1 MTPEEIRGMVLTLE
15 TLLTEPMDNRN
26 EINPLLIKRSRLLE
40 GKPIQY
46 WIGFVSGYML
56 RTIES
61 DNPEAL
67 DEVLSEAP
75 TLRHEFRKSKLTQ
88 KLINDIKENEH
99 E

>member
-1 MTPEEIRGMVLTLE
+1 MTSDEICGMVLTLE
-15 TLLTEPMDNRN
+15 TLLTKPMDNRN
-26 EINPLLIKRSRLLE
+26 EFNPLLIE

-67 DEVLSEAP
+67 DDALNEAP
-75 TLRHEFRKSKLTQ
+75 TLRHEFRKSKLRQ
-88 KLINDIKENEH
+88 KLIDELKENEH

>member
-1 MTPEEIRGMVLTLE
+1 MTPSEIRGVILTLE
-15 TLLTEPMDNRN
+15 ALLTGPIDNRN
-26 EINPLLIKRSRLLE
+26 EFDTMIVE

-67 DEVLSEAP
+67 DDALGEAP

-88 KLINDIKENEH
+88 KLIDDLKENQ
-99 E
+99 